1 MADPGSNLNRYSF
14 ESRDEAL
21 AYAKAQRRHGVFVH
35 VMSDGRSWGVFEGA
49 KEDESADPLDDVSA
63 TSGEKQDI
71 RTRHRE
77 EESKARLGPAL
88 GGSSRRQR
96 RRGTPRSR

>member
-1 MADPGSNLNRYSF
+1 MADPGSNLNRYIF

-49 KEDESADPLDDVSA
+49 GEDESADPWDDVSA
-63 TSGEKQDI
+63 TSGEKQGI
-71 RTRHRE
+71 RTRRRE
-77 EESKARLGPAL
+77 EESKARLGAGPR
-88 GGSSRRQR
+88 GSSR